1 MVGPNKMS
9 CTCVENFWQ
18 SRDLPCHSAS
28 VGFQI
33 PYCKE
38 ETTLGKISW
47 EKSAESWNNN
57 NIMEYIHPNV
67 AYMYNN
73 NSSEQTYEQQNSTYD
88 NQYYHGNYS
97 SELDQ
102 DLWSSQSYGNSS
114 EQMQSPGSS
123 IKSKKICLS
132 VIQRF
137 FVFF

>member
-1 MVGPNKMS
+1 
-9 CTCVENFWQ
+9 
-18 SRDLPCHSAS
+18 
-28 VGFQI
+28 
-33 PYCKE
+33 
-38 ETTLGKISW
+38 
-47 EKSAESWNNN
+47 
-57 NIMEYIHPNV
+57 MEYIHPNV

-97 SELDQ
+97 SELEVEQ

-132 VIQRF
+132 GIHNQPF
-137 FVFF
+137 FLFSFGIFGVLKM

>member
-1 MVGPNKMS
+1 
-9 CTCVENFWQ
+9 
-18 SRDLPCHSAS
+18 
-28 VGFQI
+28 
-33 PYCKE
+33 
-38 ETTLGKISW
+38 
-47 EKSAESWNNN
+47 
-57 NIMEYIHPNV
+57 MEYIHPNV

-123 IKSKKICLS
+123 IKSKKMCLSRLS
-132 VIQRF
+132 VIHNQLF
-137 FVFF
+137 FIFSFGILGFLKM